1 MTTRAAV
8 LRLVGLA
15 AGVGTLFG
23 IVALSGTLDSDRVRD
38 EIEPLGVA
46 APIAFVVVS
55 SLLTVCLFPGP
66 LLAGAAGL
74 LFGTAGGTPLA
85 ITSATVG
92 ATLAFLISRRT
103 GASAVAALQ
112 GERLERIQAW
122 IERRGFYAVLYARI
136 APGLPYN
143 LVNYGAGLTWVSLP
157 AFATATAIGCA
168 PRAFAYCALGGSL
181 DDLGSPEAISAFV
194 VLVAM
199 ALVGLVLL
207 RRDLRGGG
215 AVA

>member
-1 MTTRAAV
+1 MGLLFAAV
-8 LRLVGLA
+8 A
-15 AGVGTLFG
+15 T
-23 IVALSGTLDSDRVRD
+23 SGSLDSDRVRD
-38 EIEPLGVA
+38 EIEPLGAA
-46 APIAFVVVS
+46 APVGFVVVS
-55 SLLTVCLFPGP
+55 ALLTVCLFPGP

-85 ITSATVG
+85 IVAATTG

-103 GASAVAALQ
+103 GAGAVAQLEGA
-112 GERLERIQAW
+112 RLRRIQDW

-143 LVNYGAGLTWVSLP
+143 LVNYGAGLTRVSLV
-157 AFATATAIGCA
+157 AFSTATAIGCA

-181 DDLGSPEAISAFV
+181 DDLGSPEAITAFA
-194 VLVAM
+194 VLVVM

-207 RRDLRGGG
+207 RRDLH
-215 AVA
+215 ADAEPA